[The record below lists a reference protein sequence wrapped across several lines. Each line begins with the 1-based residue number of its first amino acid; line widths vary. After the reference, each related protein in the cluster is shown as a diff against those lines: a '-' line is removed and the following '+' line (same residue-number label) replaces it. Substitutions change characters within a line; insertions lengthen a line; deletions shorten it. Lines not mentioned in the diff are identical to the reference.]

1 MEFDRQKRLGIEPI
15 GELLAKFSIPAIV
28 GMLVNAFYNI
38 VDRLYIGHIK
48 DVGHIAITGVGLTL
62 PITTII
68 MAFGMLVGI
77 GSGAAMSIKL
87 GKKKFKEA
95 EKIVGNAFV
104 LNVIISIAITILGL
118 IFVGPLLK
126 ILGSSSETFGY
137 AKEYIDVILMGT
149 IFNSMAFSMNSLI
162 RAEGNPKMAMITMLI
177 GALLNTILD
186 PIFIF
191 TFDMGIKGAA
201 IATVISQ
208 VVSATWVL
216 SYFFGN
222 KSTIKIKKEN
232 MKLDKKVVKNI
243 FSIGIA
249 PFSMQIAA
257 SLVAITANKA
267 LKANGGDLAI
277 GAMAVIN
284 SVSLIFLMP
293 MFGLNQ
299 GAQPIIGFNYG
310 AGNYK
315 RVKDTLKTAVTVAT
329 IIAIIGFILIQAFP
343 DKIIGLFNK
352 DPELLRIGTQGIR
365 IYLFML
371 PVIGFQIVSSNY
383 FQAVGKARLAMFL
396 GMLRQVI
403 LLIPLLVILPNIK
416 GLGLVGVWL
425 AGPISDALASI
436 ITGILIVKEMK
447 GLNVAHNASIVQNSK
462 LA

>member
-208 VVSATWVL
+208 IISAAWVL
-216 SYFFGN
+216 SYFFGK

-343 DKIIGLFNK
+343 DKIVGFFNK

-403 LLIPLLVILPNIK
+403 LLIPLLIILPNIK

-425 AGPISDALASI
+425 AGPISDALASV

-447 GLNVAHNASIVQNSK
+447 GLNVAHNESIVQNSK

>member
-62 PITTII
+62 PITTMI

-126 ILGSSSETFGY
+126 VLGSSGETFGY
-137 AKEYIDVILMGT
+137 AKEYIDIIIMGT

-177 GALLNTILD
+177 GALINTILD
-186 PIFIF
+186 PILIF
-191 TFDMGIKGAA
+191 TFNMGIKGAA

-208 VVSATWVL
+208 IVSATWVL
-216 SYFFGN
+216 SYFLGK
-222 KSTIKIKKEN
+222 KSTIKIKKRN
-232 MKLDKKVVKNI
+232 MKLDKKVVSNI
-243 FSIGIA
+243 FSIGVA

-267 LKANGGDLAI
+267 LKSNGGDLAI

-284 SVSLIFLMP
+284 SVALIFLMP

-299 GAQPIIGFNYG
+299 GSQPIIGFNYG
-310 AGNYK
+310 AGNHK
-315 RVKDTLKTAVTVAT
+315 RVKDTLKTAVAVAT

-343 DKIIGLFNK
+343 DKIIGFFNK
-352 DPELLRIGTQGIR
+352 DPEFLRIGTQGIK
-365 IYLFML
+365 IYLFMM
-371 PVIGFQIVSSNY
+371 PVIGFQIVSSSY

-403 LLIPLLVILPNIK
+403 LLIPLLIILPNIK
-416 GLGLVGVWL
+416 GLGLIGVWL
-425 AGPISDALASI
+425 AGPISDVLASI
-436 ITGILIVKEMK
+436 ITGILVVKEMK
-447 GLNVAHNASIVQNSK
+447 SLNIAHNESIVQDSK
-462 LA
+462 SA

>member
-62 PITTII
+62 PITTMI

-126 ILGSSSETFGY
+126 VLGSSGETFGY
-137 AKEYIDVILMGT
+137 AKEYIDIIIMGT

-177 GALLNTILD
+177 GALINTILD
-186 PIFIF
+186 PILIF
-191 TFDMGIKGAA
+191 TFNMGIKGAA

-208 VVSATWVL
+208 IVSATWVL
-216 SYFFGN
+216 SYFLGK
-222 KSTIKIKKEN
+222 KSTIKIKKRN
-232 MKLDKKVVKNI
+232 MKLDKKVVSNI
-243 FSIGIA
+243 FSIGVA

-267 LKANGGDLAI
+267 LKSNGGDLAI

-284 SVSLIFLMP
+284 SVALIFLMP

-299 GAQPIIGFNYG
+299 GSQPIIGFNYG
-310 AGNYK
+310 AGNHK
-315 RVKDTLKTAVTVAT
+315 RVKDTLKTAVAVAT

-343 DKIIGLFNK
+343 DKIIGFFNK
-352 DPELLRIGTQGIR
+352 DSEFLRIGTQGIK
-365 IYLFML
+365 IYLFMM
-371 PVIGFQIVSSNY
+371 PVIGFQIVSSSY

-403 LLIPLLVILPNIK
+403 LLIPLLIILPNIK
-416 GLGLVGVWL
+416 GLGLIGVWL
-425 AGPISDALASI
+425 AGPISDVLASI
-436 ITGILIVKEMK
+436 ITGILVVKEMK
-447 GLNVAHNASIVQNSK
+447 SLNIAHNESIVQDSK
-462 LA
+462 SA

>member
-62 PITTII
+62 PITTMI

-126 ILGSSSETFGY
+126 VLGSSGETFGY
-137 AKEYIDVILMGT
+137 AKEYIDIIIMGT

-177 GALLNTILD
+177 GALINTILD
-186 PIFIF
+186 PILIF
-191 TFDMGIKGAA
+191 TFNMGIKGAA

-208 VVSATWVL
+208 IVSATWVL
-216 SYFFGN
+216 SYFLGK
-222 KSTIKIKKEN
+222 KSTIKIKKRN
-232 MKLDKKVVKNI
+232 MKLDKKVVSNI
-243 FSIGIA
+243 FSIGVA

-267 LKANGGDLAI
+267 LKSNGGDLAI

-284 SVSLIFLMP
+284 SVALIFLMP

-299 GAQPIIGFNYG
+299 GSQPIIGFNYG
-310 AGNYK
+310 AGNHK
-315 RVKDTLKTAVTVAT
+315 RVKDTLKTAVAVAT

-343 DKIIGLFNK
+343 DKIIGFFNK
-352 DPELLRIGTQGIR
+352 DPEFLRIGTQGIK
-365 IYLFML
+365 IYLFMM
-371 PVIGFQIVSSNY
+371 PVIGFQIVSSSY
-383 FQAVGKARLAMFL
+383 FQAVGKSRLAMFL

-403 LLIPLLVILPNIK
+403 LLIPLLIILPNIK
-416 GLGLVGVWL
+416 GLGLIGVWL
-425 AGPISDALASI
+425 AGPISDVLASI
-436 ITGILIVKEMK
+436 ITGILVVKEMRS
-447 GLNVAHNASIVQNSK
+447 LNIAHNESIVQDSK
-462 LA
+462 SA